1 VKYSKRKP
9 SQDRICIIC
18 GSRFTVAAHLARKKP
33 ALCCSTECVLKSR
46 RKPVTSVRCAQCG
59 NKITLSPWQV
69 KRSATFGHFCNSR
82 CYGKWRTDNL
92 AGDNSP
98 NWNGGHTLDY
108 GGSNWKSQRRKA
120 RERDNH
126 TCQKCGLTKQP
137 HGYKMDVHHKVPYD
151 MFDDPKM
158 ANALNNL
165 VTVCRPCHVK
175 LHGKGRFTWEKIS

>member
-1 VKYSKRKP
+1 MKHKPPVKRTCHVCKKSFMLPAHRAREKP
-9 SQDRICIIC
+9 GKFCSVKC
-18 GSRFTVAAHLARKKP
+18 
-33 ALCCSTECVLKSR
+33 ALIDR
-46 RKPVTSVRCAQCG
+46 RKPITSSECTQCKK
-59 NKITLSPWQV
+59 KIKLSPWQV
-69 KRSATFGHFCNSR
+69 KRGATFGHFCNSR
-82 CYGKWRTDNL
+82 CYGKWRTSNL

-98 NWNGGHTLDY
+98 NWKGGHTMDY

-126 TCQKCGLTKQP
+126 TCQKCGVTKQP

-151 MFDDPKM
+151 MFDDPRM
-158 ANALNNL
+158 ANDLKNL